1 MPSVA
6 PAPPRPEVQPPRWV
20 WTREQYER
28 MVEAGV
34 LGPDDKVEL
43 LDGQVVP
50 KMSQNEPHA
59 VATGLVS
66 DALRDVFGTSAH
78 PRDEKP
84 LALSDLSEPEP
95 DIAVVRGARRDYLG
109 GHPAPADVLLLV
121 EVADTSLLQDRVR
134 KLPLYAEA
142 GVVECWIV
150 NLQDGVV
157 EVHRD
162 PVGRAYG
169 TKTTHG
175 RGGAVSPVHAPDA
188 PVAVA
193 DLLP

>member
-1 MPSVA
+1 
-6 PAPPRPEVQPPRWV
+6 
-20 WTREQYER
+20 

-34 LGPDDKVEL
+34 LRPDDKVEL
-43 LDGQVVP
+43 LDGQIVP

-66 DALRDVFGTSAH
+66 DALRSAFGSGAH

-95 DIAVVRGARRDYLG
+95 DVVVVRGARRDYLG

-121 EVADTSLLQDRVR
+121 EVADTSLMQDRLR

-150 NLQDGVV
+150 NLQDSVL

-162 PVGRAYG
+162 PAGGAYRTG
-169 TKTTHG
+169 AYRTKTTHE

-188 PVAVA
+188 SVAVA